1 MKISINWLK
10 EYVETNSQPEEISEI
25 LTNLGLEV
33 EKLSLFESVKGGL
46 NGVVAGKVLECGK
59 HPDAD
64 RLKVTSI
71 DLGDNVISEIVC
83 GAPNIEKGQIVPVAK
98 VGCKIY
104 TSDGT
109 EIKIKKSKIR
119 GVVSNGMVC
128 AEDEIG
134 LGQSHDGIMI
144 LDSNIKPGTPISEVF
159 NLENDNILEIGL
171 TPNRSDAMSH
181 YGVARDLK
189 AFYDFKSIKS
199 KLILPSVNNFE
210 SVKLDENFKITIED
224 IDKCPFYSGLIIKN
238 IKVGPSSKELQNK
251 LKSIGLKP
259 INNIVDITNFVM
271 HEIGQP
277 LHAFDLDKLECINVK
292 SLKSGA
298 KFKTLDESL
307 IELDKEDLMICSS
320 NKPLCLAG
328 IYGGHES
335 GVSDSTTNLFL
346 ESAIFDPVTIRK
358 SSKRHQLFTDASY
371 RYERGVDPE
380 KVIYAL
386 KRAAILINE
395 DNPNSSVSDI
405 LVEDNLK
412 LKTKDIYLRYNKIDS
427 VTGQNID
434 KDVITQILSS
444 LDFEIKNHNEE
455 GLNIVAP
462 YYRNDVY
469 REIDVIEEILRV
481 YGFNNIPV
489 NSKISM
495 IIPEIGKNKINKIE
509 SLISNN
515 LIGIGFNEII
525 NNSICS
531 PDTNEKFKKQVV
543 RLLNPQGIE
552 LSNLRASL
560 IPNALETIKH
570 NYNRQNK
577 NLKLFE
583 IGNTYSLD
591 NETYIE
597 NKRLNIAVTGK
608 IFDENWISKYS
619 KNSFYY
625 LKGVTENLL
634 TQLNISNIRYEISND
649 ELFEYKLDIYS
660 NKKHIGF
667 IGEIIS
673 DYTQE
678 FSLEEKIHILNL
690 DLDQIKLKPL
700 NIKHQELSKFPSS
713 RRDLSMIL
721 NDDIS
726 FESIRDL
733 AFKLENKILLDVNLF
748 DEYKGK
754 NIEDNKKSFAISFTF
769 NDSKKTL
776 TDKVIDK
783 IMEKLTEKYKTE
795 LGAVIRDK

>member
-71 DLGDNVISEIVC
+71 DLGDNEISEIVC

-144 LDSNIKPGTPISEVF
+144 LDNDIKPGTPISKVF
-159 NLENDNILEIGL
+159 SLENDNILEIGL

-210 SVKLDENFKITIED
+210 SVKLEENFKITIED
-224 IDKCPFYSGLIIKN
+224 TEKCPFYSGLIIKN

-251 LKSIGLKP
+251 LKSIGLKT

-277 LHAFDLDKLECINVK
+277 LHAFDLDKLEGINVK

-298 KFKTLDESL
+298 KFKTLDESI

-328 IYGGHES
+328 IYGGYES

-371 RYERGVDPE
+371 RYERGIDPE

-386 KRAAILINE
+386 KRAAILIKE

-405 LVEDNLK
+405 LAEDNLK

-462 YYRNDVY
+462 NYRNDVY

-543 RLLNPQGIE
+543 KLLNPQGIE

-608 IFDENWISKYS
+608 IFDENWISNYS
-619 KNSFYY
+619 KNNFYY
-625 LKGVTENLL
+625 LKGVTKNLL
-634 TQLNISNIRYEISND
+634 TQLNILNIRYEISND
-649 ELFEYKLDIYS
+649 ELFEYKLDVYS

-673 DYTQE
+673 DYTKE
-678 FSLEEKIHILNL
+678 FSLEQNIHILNL

-700 NIKHQELSKFPSS
+700 NIKHQQLSKFPSS
-713 RRDLSMIL
+713 RRDLSMIF

-726 FESIRDL
+726 FESIEDL

-754 NIEDNKKSFAISFTF
+754 NIEDNKKSFAVSFTF

>member
-1 MKISINWLK
+1 VKISINWLK

-277 LHAFDLDKLECINVK
+277 LHAFDLDKLESINVK

-462 YYRNDVY
+462 KYRNDVY

-509 SLISNN
+509 SLISSN

-531 PDTNEKFKKQVV
+531 PETNEKFKKQVV
-543 RLLNPQGIE
+543 KLLNPQGIE
-552 LSNLRASL
+552 LSNLRVSL

-597 NKRLNIAVTGK
+597 NKRLNIAITGK

-634 TQLNISNIRYEISND
+634 TQLNVSNVRYEITND
-649 ELFEYKLDIYS
+649 KLFEYKLDIYS
-660 NKKHIGF
+660 NKRNIGF

-678 FSLEEKIHILNL
+678 FSLEQKIHILNL
-690 DLDQIKLKPL
+690 DLNQIKLKPL

-726 FESIRDL
+726 FESIKDL

-754 NIEDNKKSFAISFTF
+754 NIEDNKKSFAVSFTF

>member
-10 EYVETNSQPEEISEI
+10 DYVETNSQPEEISEI

-46 NGVVAGKVLECGK
+46 NGVVAGKVLQCEK

-71 DLGDNVISEIVC
+71 DLGDNEISEIVC

-98 VGCKIY
+98 VGSKIY
-104 TSDGT
+104 TTEGT

-119 GVVSNGMVC
+119 GIVSNGMVC

-144 LDSNIKPGTPISEVF
+144 LDNDIKPGTPISEVF

-199 KLILPSVNNFE
+199 KIVLPSVNSFE
-210 SVKLDENFKITIED
+210 SVKLDENFKINIED
-224 IDKCPFYSGLIIKN
+224 TVKCPFYSGLIIKN
-238 IKVGPSSKELQNK
+238 IKVGHSSKELQNK

-259 INNIVDITNFVM
+259 INNVVDITNFVM

-277 LHAFDLDKLECINVK
+277 LHAFDLDKIENISVK
-292 SLKSGA
+292 SLKSGT
-298 KFKTLDESL
+298 KFKTLDENI

-320 NKPLCLAG
+320 NKPLCLG
-328 IYGGHES
+328 GVYGGYES

-380 KVIYAL
+380 KVLYAL
-386 KRAAILINE
+386 KRAAILIKEN
-395 DNPNSSVSDI
+395 NPKSSSSDI
-405 LVEDNLK
+405 IVEDNLK
-412 LKTKDIYLRYNKIDS
+412 LETKDIYLRYNKIDS
-427 VTGQNID
+427 VTGQKID

-444 LDFEIKNHNEE
+444 LDFEIKNHTEE

-462 YYRNDVY
+462 DYRCDVY

-495 IIPEIGKNKINKIE
+495 SMPEIGKNKINKIE
-509 SLISNN
+509 SIISNN

-531 PDTNEKFKKQVV
+531 PGTNEKFKKEPVK
-543 RLLNPQGIE
+543 LINPQGIE
-552 LSNLRASL
+552 LSNLRNSL
-560 IPNALETIKH
+560 IPNTLESIKH
-570 NYNRQNK
+570 NYNRQNRS
-577 NLKLFE
+577 LKLFE
-583 IGNTYSLD
+583 IGNIYFLED
-591 NETYIE
+591 ENYIE
-597 NKRLNIAVTGK
+597 NKRLNIAVTGE
-608 IFDENWISKYS
+608 IFKENWISKYS
-619 KNSFYY
+619 KNNFYY
-625 LKGVTENLL
+625 IKGVAENLL
-634 TQLNISNIRYEISND
+634 RQLNISNIRYEINND
-649 ELFEYKLDIYS
+649 DLFEYRLNIYS
-660 NKKHIGF
+660 NKKIIGF
-667 IGEIIS
+667 LGELNS

-678 FSLEEKIHILNL
+678 FSLEQKIHMLNI
-690 DLDQIKLKPL
+690 DLDNIKMRSL

-713 RRDLSMIL
+713 RRDLSMLL
-721 NDDIS
+721 NDEIS
-726 FESIRDL
+726 FDAIKEL
-733 AFKLENKILLDVNLF
+733 AFKLENKILIDVNLF

-754 NIEDNKKSFAISFTF
+754 NIEDKKKSFAVSFTF

-783 IMEKLTEKYKTE
+783 IMMNLTDKYKTE